1 MTFADLV
8 EEVRTLPLEEKVELK
23 EVLEHELTDALREEI
38 YQGHLEAVQL
48 WNEGKLPHPTSDV
61 DELIRRLEAE

>member
-23 EVLEHELTDALREEI
+23 EVLEHELTDAVREGI
-38 YQGHLEAVQL
+38 YQGHLEAVRE
-48 WNEGKLPHPTSDV
+48 WESGKLKTYTNV
-61 DELIRRLEAE
+61 DDFIRSLDEDE